1 MILLGVMFVMCYNR
15 VPNLSDN
22 WSNNPS
28 LGNQFIKNAISRN
41 RFQFLMSKLYCNY
54 PEKPDS
60 AAKLYYVEELV
71 NCMKETFSNS
81 MRESSHQSIDESMVK
96 FKGRSSLKQY
106 LPLKPIKRVIKVWER
121 CDAKTGYIF
130 DLNVYYG
137 ESKNEEFSEGTLGE
151 RVVNKLCST
160 IKISGVVMSF
170 DRFFTSVKL
179 IHTLPFSAV
188 GTVIKSRKN
197 VPKFAKELDKGESKF
212 LITSS
217 GVVASRWID
226 SKEVV
231 VISNCSLPETTSIT
245 RKKDGK
251 RKQFQCPNAIALY
264 NDIMGGVDLSDQKV
278 NVYDFN
284 RKSTK
289 WWKKVFYKIKM
300 SAAINAH
307 ILHQAKT
314 EQKTLLLKYLVNWE
328 PGWGWGL
335 GFTPYQVAA
344 RNHRAYQR
352 LTKLTNLLKLAEQ
365 LVLTG
370 RKTAQVKRKTNSIA
384 GQRSKQAKAF
394 FNVGDHLPVESQ
406 GRRRCARC
414 AQTKTD
420 RLTKFICAACQ
431 VTLCQS
437 CFTPYHN

>member
-1 MILLGVMFVMCYNR
+1 MIPHTDEGEVMILLGVMFVMCYNR
-15 VPNLSDN
+15 VPNLSDY

-41 RFQFLMSKLYCNY
+41 RFQFLMSKLYCNH

-60 AAKLYYVEELV
+60 ATKLYYVEELV
-71 NCMKETFSNS
+71 NCMKQTFSNS
-81 MRESSHQSIDESMVK
+81 MSESSHQSIDESMVK
-96 FKGRSSLKQY
+96 FKGRSALKQY
-106 LPLKPIKRVIKVWER
+106 LPLKPIKRGIKVWQR

-130 DLNVYYG
+130 DLNVYSG
-137 ESKNEEFSEGTLGE
+137 KIENEEFSGTLGE

-160 IKISGVVMSF
+160 IKISDVVMSF

-197 VPKFAKELDKGESKF
+197 VPKFAKKLDKEESEF
-212 LITSS
+212 LVISS

-231 VISNCSLPETTSIT
+231 VISNCSLPETTSIN
-245 RKKDGK
+245 RKQKDGT

-314 EQKTLLLKYLVNWE
+314 KRKTSLLKFLVN
-328 PGWGWGL
+328 
-335 GFTPYQVAA
+335 
-344 RNHRAYQR
+344 
-352 LTKLTNLLKLAEQ
+352 LAEQ

-370 RKTAQVKRKTNSIA
+370 RKTARVKRKTNSIA
-384 GQRSKQAKAF
+384 APRSKQAKAF
-394 FNVGDHLPVESQ
+394 FNVGDHLPIESR

-420 RLTKFICAACQ
+420 RRTKFICAACQ
-431 VTLCQS
+431 VPLCQS
-437 CFTPYHN
+437 CFIPHHN